1 MDDRELEARLK
12 TAFDSVEPSPEAAD
26 RMLAALMAAQ
36 AERDVEAFEA
46 ATAEDAD
53 GAAEHAEPNPVLASA
68 ARKAKPGIRP
78 VWKVAVPIAACLL
91 AVAIIAGPLQ
101 GMIGGAGGMSSG
113 ASKSESADSYAGEA
127 AADMA
132 AEPAATNSAV
142 PTADDGAVV
151 EGLAYSDADESVA
164 AESAEDPA
172 GGGSDAK
179 AIKPD
184 SGSAGQPAN
193 SSNVQDEEAPAEGIT
208 STPTVGAAPFDASS
222 VESIA
227 LGSGKKLALVLDG
240 SAPIVLEASDAGAL
254 VEHASARLAD
264 GSRLSCDVYEYDG
277 GGVDAPSYA
286 VRFEGAEELYLARVL

>member
-12 TAFDSVEPSPEAAD
+12 TAFDPVEPSPEAAD

-53 GAAEHAEPNPVLASA
+53 VAAEHAEPNPVLASA

-164 AESAEDPA
+164 AEPAEGSA
-172 GGGSDAK
+172 GGESTAK

-184 SGSAGQPAN
+184 SAGQPA
-193 SSNVQDEEAPAEGIT
+193 SLSNVQDEEAPAEGIT

-240 SAPIVLEASDAGAL
+240 SAPIALEAADAGAL
-254 VEHASARLAD
+254 VEHASAKLAD

-286 VRFEGAEELYLARVL
+286 VRFEGAEELYLARAL